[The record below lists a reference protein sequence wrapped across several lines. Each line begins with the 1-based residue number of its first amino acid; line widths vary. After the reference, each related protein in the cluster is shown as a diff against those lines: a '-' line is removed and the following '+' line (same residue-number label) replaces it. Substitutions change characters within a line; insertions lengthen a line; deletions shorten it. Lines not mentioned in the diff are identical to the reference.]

1 MRKFWI
7 DCVIATAF
15 VFLAMWGIF
24 GLTQLKI
31 FNAFDSIGTAL
42 GDVELTDYVFS
53 DLRET
58 PNVEEN
64 VLL

>member
-24 GLTQLKI
+24 GLTQLRI

-53 DLRET
+53 GLRDDTQRRREC
-58 PNVEEN
+58 
-64 VLL
+64 